1 MKTVCSGARA
11 TIAWMTGATRG
22 IHGDG
27 QGPSPANSHLPRL
40 ALDSCAI
47 LSQPARFRLRTCN
60 AFATKASF
68 CLGAT
73 G

>member
-27 QGPSPANSHLPRL
+27 QGPSPVNSHLPQL
-40 ALDSCAI
+40 LIAVA
-47 LSQPARFRLRTCN
+47 
-60 AFATKASF
+60 
-68 CLGAT
+68 
-73 G
+73 